1 MTRRPPLT
9 RDLTASLAFRL
20 AVVERVVAH
29 LPSDAGNALIVAR
42 ARQFARELLATFAQP
57 DPDTM
62 LELQKAVMTVVEEE
76 MR

>member
-1 MTRRPPLT
+1 MSRPAPLV
-9 RDLTASLAFRL
+9 RDLAGNLAFRL

-29 LPSDAGNALIVAR
+29 LPDDAGAALIAAR
-42 ARQFARELLATFAQP
+42 SRQCAREMLATFDRP